1 MTNTGY
7 DPDRLSTLVLD
18 ALENPDTVDCNELL
32 LAANDF
38 LDFLDTFTPPSDEHL
53 VPLARA
59 MAAAA
64 ADWSIF
70 QRDQTRLRNC
80 FRACYMAY
88 TAVAD

>member
-1 MTNTGY
+1 MITAGY
-7 DPDRLSTLVLD
+7 HPDRLSELVLD
-18 ALENPDTVDCNELL
+18 ALENPDTVDTNALL
-32 LAANDF
+32 VAANDF
-38 LDFLDTFTPPSDEHL
+38 LDFLDTFTPPGDEHL

-88 TAVAD
+88 TADA